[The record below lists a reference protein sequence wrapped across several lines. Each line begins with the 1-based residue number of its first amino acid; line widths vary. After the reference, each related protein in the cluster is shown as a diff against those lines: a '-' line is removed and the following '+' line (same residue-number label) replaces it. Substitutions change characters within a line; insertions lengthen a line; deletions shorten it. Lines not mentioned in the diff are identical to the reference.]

1 MRHEMM
7 GRRLFKAS
15 IIGYVSAAAS
25 FVAGGI
31 IAHAHNSVSDA
42 LIYMGAALLVL
53 SVVATFGYI
62 YLTVLQFSV
71 ALHQCHRDMESGGY
85 DD

>member
-15 IIGYVSAAAS
+15 IIGYVSATAS
-25 FVAGGI
+25 FIASGI
-31 IAHAHNSVSDA
+31 IAHMHNSVSDA

-53 SVVATFGYI
+53 SVIATFGWI

-71 ALHQCHRDMESGGY
+71 AFHQYHKDTGIG
-85 DD
+85 D